1 MYFVIAIQYPNISF
15 NIQYPFNENGLTL
28 KTDYE
33 G

>member
-1 MYFVIAIQYPNISF
+1 MYFVIAIQYLNISF
-15 NIQYPFNENGLTL
+15 NIQYPFNENGLIL